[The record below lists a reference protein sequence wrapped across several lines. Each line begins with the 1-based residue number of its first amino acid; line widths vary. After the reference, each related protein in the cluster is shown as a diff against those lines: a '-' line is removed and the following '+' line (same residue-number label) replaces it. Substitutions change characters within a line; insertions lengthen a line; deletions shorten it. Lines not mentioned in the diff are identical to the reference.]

1 MKTSLSDEQRR
12 ALDQEPEG
20 VIVVE
25 DTQTQKVYFL
35 TDADLHQR
43 AMEALQKQEDHT
55 AIQAGIDD
63 MEAGRVVP
71 FEEVDKRIREKLGLP
86 QRQS

>member
-20 VIVVE
+20 IVVE
-25 DTQTQKVYFL
+25 DSQTQKVYFL

-43 AMEALQKQEDHT
+43 AMEALQKQENHA

-63 MEAGRVVP
+63 MEAGRVIP
-71 FEEVDKRIREKLGLP
+71 LEEVDQQIREELGLEP
-86 QRQS
+86 